1 MQIWY
6 TKQKIVRY
14 NRMKKA
20 LMASVLSVFLGV
32 GVLFG
37 GCGNNTIPNDLSE
50 INIQITELQ
59 QQITSLT
66 QTILELQTRLN
77 QAEQNQ
83 QELLLDLTTAQ
94 GQLLELQEQ
103 VFGKVNNYYQINE
116 IFTYTVNGI
125 KYFDFQVTKA
135 FLPSSSYH
143 RVDFNF
149 NSNIENADITNP
161 IFDISFYLYNP
172 IDSQSY
178 LFEEVTNQNMYTIG
192 IPDDLRQGLLFV
204 YIGNTLSVVYELNF
218 V

>member
-1 MQIWY
+1 
-6 TKQKIVRY
+6 
-14 NRMKKA
+14 MKKA
-20 LMASVLSVFLGV
+20 LMASLLSVFLGA

-59 QQITSLT
+59 QQIKTLN

-116 IFTYTVNGI
+116 TLSYSISGI
-125 KYFDFQVTKA
+125 KLFDFTVTSA
-135 FLPSSSYH
+135 DFLDSTYH
-143 RVDFNF
+143 RIHFNF
-149 NSNIENADITNP
+149 YSYVNTIDNIENESLALNFLFYDYSTQKSYSIDRITEQVI
-161 IFDISFYLYNP
+161 IFSLNIPDTIRNG
-172 IDSQSY
+172 
-178 LFEEVTNQNMYTIG
+178 LFFLCQGSTIIG
-192 IPDDLRQGLLFV
+192 IYEINFDE
-204 YIGNTLSVVYELNF
+204 LSS
-218 V
+218 

>member
-1 MQIWY
+1 
-6 TKQKIVRY
+6 
-14 NRMKKA
+14 MKKA

-59 QQITSLT
+59 QQITTLN

-116 IFTYTVNGI
+116 TLAYSVSGI
-125 KYFDFQVTKA
+125 KLFDFTVTSA
-135 FLPSSSYH
+135 DFLDSTYH
-143 RVDFNF
+143 RIHFDFYSYVNTID
-149 NSNIENADITNP
+149 NIENESLALNFLFYDYSTQKSYSIDRITEQVI
-161 IFDISFYLYNP
+161 IFSLN
-172 IDSQSY
+172 
-178 LFEEVTNQNMYTIG
+178 
-192 IPDDLRQGLLFV
+192 IPDTTRNGLLFLCQDSTI
-204 YIGNTLSVVYELNF
+204 IGIFEINFDELSS
-218 V
+218 